1 MERKRIKYNQR
12 IRSAAAHIEK
22 EIVEEVTEKFR
33 NIWGAVAEEIGNEN
47 LARFE
52 AAVVPWLDLGLQ
64 TTITLSQPVLQ
75 HFNEILSR
83 SRFIN

>member
-1 MERKRIKYNQR
+1 MHSE
-12 IRSAAAHIEK
+12 AARIEK

-33 NIWGAVAEEIGNEN
+33 YIWGAVAEEIGHEN

-64 TTITLSQPVLQ
+64 TTIAVSQPVLQ
-75 HFNEILSR
+75 HLNKILSR
-83 SRFIN
+83 SRFVN